1 MIEGKTVPPNKSSS
15 RRTLWL
21 VALLIAVIVSCYGFV
36 WHGLA
41 TDHSPPDRPA
51 ASAPPDP
58 GPEPPAAPEG
68 TAPAPPSPDPG
79 PQVWVNTKTGVY
91 HRPGSRWYGATAEG
105 QYMGQGAADAAGYH
119 AAANGQ

>member
-1 MIEGKTVPPNKSSS
+1 MPPNTSS
-15 RRTLWL
+15 RKVLW
-21 VALLIAVIVSCYGFV
+21 VGALLLLIIASCLGYAI
-36 WHGLA
+36 HGMA
-41 TDHSPPDRPA
+41 TAGPFR
-51 ASAPPDP
+51 ASAQGEAPPVAQA
-58 GPEPPAAPEG
+58 G
-68 TAPAPPSPDPG
+68 APAPPTGPAPSPDPG